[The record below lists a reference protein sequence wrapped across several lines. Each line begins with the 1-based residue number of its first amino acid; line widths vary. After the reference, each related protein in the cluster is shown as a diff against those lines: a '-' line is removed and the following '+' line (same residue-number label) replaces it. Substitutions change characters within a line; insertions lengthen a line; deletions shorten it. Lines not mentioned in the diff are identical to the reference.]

1 MSTYVIIDNKIDK
14 GFKLPL
20 KEIGC
25 HNCGTK
31 IKKRVRE
38 AINLSENPRSV
49 SDVIEGK
56 INFSYCPKCKTKI
69 EHKTHVLLTYMDPP
83 RWIWLVSKKHQN
95 PMYKEEFFSS
105 VLPPGSTQFID
116 QEMVFVD
123 FGEPC
128 VCLKYVLDDKKPQNS
143 DDWLNLGKIHTGK
156 EAIDCYKNALKLNRG
171 LSEAKSLINVEM
183 TKLKSYSL

>member
-1 MSTYVIIDNKIDK
+1 M
-14 GFKLPL
+14 PL

-38 AINLSENPRSV
+38 AINLSENPRSISEV
-49 SDVIEGK
+49 LEGK
-56 INFSYCPKCKTKI
+56 INFSNCPKCKAKI

-95 PMYKEEFFSS
+95 PQYKEEFFSS
-105 VLPPGSTQFID
+105 ILPPGSVQFID

-128 VCLKYVLDDKKPQNS
+128 ECLKYVLDDKKPQNS

-156 EAIDCYKNALKLNRG
+156 EAIDCYKNALKMNRS